1 MDAQADPGTTRDDDL
16 DRGAAVTRSL
26 LGWGV
31 VAGPFYVVVG
41 LVLAFTRPG
50 FDLTRHALS
59 LLTLGHVG
67 WLQRGNLVLTGLM
80 VLAAAAGILRAIRNG
95 RGLAVGTLVGVDG
108 VALVLSAVFRP
119 DPVDGFP
126 PGARA
131 TGTTAGGTLHILFG
145 AIGFPPGARATG
157 TTAGGTLHILFGAIG
172 FVAVAAAAFTFARWR
187 RDLGAGRAPALVL
200 GAVVLVGFV
209 AGAALATRPVGIALL
224 WVAVLA
230 QWAWLAHASAE
241 IYRWSPHPLRSL
253 RAG

>member
-31 VAGPFYVVVG
+31 VAGPFYVVAG

-59 LLTLGHVG
+59 LLTLGHLG

-145 AIGFPPGARATG
+145 AIGFA
-157 TTAGGTLHILFGAIG
+157 
-172 FVAVAAAAFTFARWR
+172 AVAAAAFTFARWR

>member
-31 VAGPFYVVVG
+31 VAGPFYVVAG

-59 LLTLGHVG
+59 LLTLGHLG

-145 AIGFPPGARATG
+145 AIGF
-157 TTAGGTLHILFGAIG
+157 
-172 FVAVAAAAFTFARWR
+172 VAVAAAAFTFARWR
-187 RDLGAGRAPALVL
+187 RDVGAGRAPSVVL